1 MQGRTSSFWRWL
13 ALLLTLFLVPAL
25 CIAGAFASHLQ
36 ITSPYFSLSF
46 GPQRAG
52 QPPLIVY
59 NGGPSLPPGGGVLPP
74 IGDPPPTTGGPQ
86 DPPGNGSV
94 GTGGNH
100 CLLGLLCLSVDTGLG
115 EAGIVNLD
123 LGKATPTAAP
133 RQGSDNSDLSP
144 NLGVE
149 VPAVGTQLDVG
160 ADVDSGNVQLQ
171 VDLDLQGGNEQNGDE
186 ADGINLNVLDT
197 LQVGVGGG
205 SGGVNIGLNLP
216 SLFP

>member
-1 MQGRTSSFWRWL
+1 MQGRTSSVSRWL

-59 NGGPSLPPGGGVLPP
+59 NGGPSLLPGGGAVPP

-86 DPPGNGSV
+86 DPPGNG
-94 GTGGNH
+94 TGVAGNH
-100 CLLGLLCLSVDTGLG
+100 CLLGLLCLSVDAGLG
-115 EAGIVNLD
+115 ETGIVNLD
-123 LGKATPTAAP
+123 LGKATATAAP
-133 RQGSDNSDLSP
+133 RQGTDNTDLP

-149 VPAVGTQLDVG
+149 VPAVGTQLDVD
-160 ADVDSGNVQLQ
+160 ADDDTGNLQLQ

-186 ADGINLNVLDT
+186 DEGINLNVLDT

-205 SGGVNIGLNLP
+205 SGGVSIGLNLP